1 MLNLY
6 KTDMWKDF
14 CQSLRKRINVDRRL
28 GYRKK
33 GELVVW
39 YQSNGDFLEIFRDAP
54 NSYVIHFDS
63 EVREHSWKHE
73 DVPLRLVK
81 VAVSSFDD
89 GTDMLGNSFH
99 NVEEHTFEY

>member
-1 MLNLY
+1 
-6 KTDMWKDF
+6 
-14 CQSLRKRINVDRRL
+14 L

-39 YQSNGDFLEIFRDAP
+39 YQSNGDFLEIFRNAP

-73 DVPLRLVK
+73 DIPLRLVK
-81 VAVSSFDD
+81 AAVSSFDD

>member
-14 CQSLRKRINVDRRL
+14 CQRLRTRIIVDRRL

-39 YQSNGDFLEIFRDAP
+39 YQSNGDFLTIFRDAL
-54 NSYVIHFDS
+54 NSYIICFDS
-63 EVREHSWKHE
+63 EVREHSWEHE
-73 DVPLRLVK
+73 DVPLWLVK